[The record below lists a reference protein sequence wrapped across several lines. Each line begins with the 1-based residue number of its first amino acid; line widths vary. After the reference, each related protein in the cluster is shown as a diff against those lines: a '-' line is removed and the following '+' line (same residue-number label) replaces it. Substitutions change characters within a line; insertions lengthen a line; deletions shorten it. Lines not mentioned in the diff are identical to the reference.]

1 MKPTRREVLLG
12 LVGFVFCGVGGLGSQ
27 AYPRDEVAE
36 SLLAIFPRRE
46 SARAI
51 GRAFLRE
58 NPAEGCSK
66 RLVEKIVADRP
77 TPDLADR
84 KAVGNFVRDR
94 IRSDFER
101 SRTVELDGWVLALS
115 EVRLCALAACVA

>member
-1 MKPTRREVLLG
+1 MLLG
-12 LVGFVFCGVGGLGSQ
+12 LVGFVFCAVGGVGSR
-27 AYPRDEVAE
+27 AYPSDEVAE
-36 SLLAIFPRRE
+36 SLLAIFPRRD

-51 GRAFLRE
+51 GRAFLRA

-66 RLVEKIVADRP
+66 RLVEKIVAERA
-77 TPDLADR
+77 TPDLADP
-84 KAVGNFVRDR
+84 KAVRDFVRAG

-101 SRTVELDGWVLALS
+101 SRTVELDGWVLAVS